1 MLTRKDLPDVVLVRK
16 VITLHTFYCLFMS
29 CCLDSVF
36 IIVFLPRDSKIVFIY
51 SSQCYKTKGERRWL
65 LKSMQFDES
74 APQTNKEQAAAEGD
88 YEVRHPITFC
98 FT

>member
-1 MLTRKDLPDVVLVRK
+1 
-16 VITLHTFYCLFMS
+16 
-29 CCLDSVF
+29 VF
-36 IIVFLPRDSKIVFIY
+36 IVVILLCDTAVVFIY

-88 YEVRHPITFC
+88 YEVRHTIAVC